1 MADDI
6 VLRRSSWLLFVQQ
19 SQSEVVGVRWVVKRQ
34 EGIRIE
40 GLLYDGQ
47 T

>member
-6 VLRRSSWLLFVQQ
+6 VLRHASWLLFVQQ
-19 SQSEVVGVRWVVKRQ
+19 SQREVVGVRWVAKWQ
-34 EGIRIE
+34 GGIRIE